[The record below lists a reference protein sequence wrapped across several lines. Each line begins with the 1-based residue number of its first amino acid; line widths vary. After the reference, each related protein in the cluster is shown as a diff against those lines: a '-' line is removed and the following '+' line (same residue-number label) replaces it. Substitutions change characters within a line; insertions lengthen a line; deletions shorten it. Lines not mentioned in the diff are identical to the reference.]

1 MIQRIQSIFLLV
13 AAIAMALVSFKVPVW
28 SLNEELTFAL
38 DDTKMFILTFTAFM
52 FSGLTI
58 FLFKNRNLQMKL
70 IRISILMLMVI
81 GVRLVILLGNDEFVF
96 TLNTYCI
103 ALLVSSFIALIMAYK
118 GVKKDDDLVRSVD
131 RIR

>member
-1 MIQRIQSIFLLV
+1 
-13 AAIAMALVSFKVPVW
+13 
-28 SLNEELTFAL
+28 
-38 DDTKMFILTFTAFM
+38 
-52 FSGLTI
+52 
-58 FLFKNRNLQMKL
+58 MKL

-81 GVRLVILLGNDEFVF
+81 GVRLALLLGNDEFVF
-96 TLNTYCI
+96 TLNIYCI

>member
-1 MIQRIQSIFLLV
+1 MIQRIQSIYLLV
-13 AAIAMALVSFKVPVW
+13 AVIAMALVSFRIPVW

-38 DDTKMFILTFTAFM
+38 DDTKMFILTITTCL

-70 IRISILMLMVI
+70 IRLSILMLMVI
-81 GVRLVILLGNDEFVF
+81 GVRLAMLLGNDEFVF

-103 ALLVSSFIALIMAYK
+103 TVLVVSFIALIMAFR

>member
-1 MIQRIQSIFLLV
+1 MIQRIQSIYLLV
-13 AAIAMALVSFKVPVW
+13 AVIAMALVSFRIPVW

-38 DDTKMFILTFTAFM
+38 DDTKMFILTITTFL
-52 FSGLTI
+52 FSGLAI
-58 FLFKNRNLQMKL
+58 FLFKNRTLQMKL
-70 IRISILMLMVI
+70 IRLSILMLMVI
-81 GVRLVILLGNDEFVF
+81 GVRLAMLLGNDEFVF

-103 ALLVSSFIALIMAYK
+103 AVLVVSFIALIMAFR

>member
-1 MIQRIQSIFLLV
+1 MIQRTQSIYLLL
-13 AAIAMALVSFKVPVW
+13 AAIAMALDSFKVPVW

-58 FLFKNRNLQMKL
+58 FLFNNRNLQMKL

-81 GVRLVILLGNDEFVF
+81 GVRLALLLGNDEFVF
-96 TLNTYCI
+96 TLNIYCI

>member
-1 MIQRIQSIFLLV
+1 MIQRIQSIYLLI
-13 AAIAMALVSFKVPVW
+13 ATIAMALVSFKVPVW

-38 DDTKMFILTFTAFM
+38 DDTKMFILTFTACL

-70 IRISILMLMVI
+70 IRLSILMLMVI
-81 GVRLVILLGNDEFVF
+81 GVRLAMLLGNDEFVF
-96 TLNTYCI
+96 TLNTKCI
-103 ALLVSSFIALIMAYK
+103 AFLIASFIALVMAFR

>member
-1 MIQRIQSIFLLV
+1 MIQRTQSIYLLL

-58 FLFKNRNLQMKL
+58 FLFNNRNLQMKL

-81 GVRLVILLGNDEFVF
+81 GVRLALLLGNDEFVF
-96 TLNTYCI
+96 TLNIYCI